1 MMKEFQQNK
10 FLDYESDLKWC
21 FFWKSKNICKVI
33 NIIEK
38 FLLRLKTE
46 GTSNFIILKQQENI
60 FEGELDFIAK
70 KEVYKITV
78 RIENF

>member
-1 MMKEFQQNK
+1 MNQIWN
-10 FLDYESDLKWC
+10 DV